1 MMSRFLVI
9 CGKDLK
15 VSSREGIFVLILL
28 WSPIAAA
35 IARLVVHLIG
45 ADFATLGP
53 FMLPMWLTFMLIF
66 VGIMLLAGLFVT
78 EKEKNTWAA
87 LRLTLVTLWELISAK
102 MVVGLFLSIISAA
115 LLILLNVGLD
125 NIFPLLVITLFGSLF
140 TLLFGLLVSHF
151 GKTMMQFM
159 ITTRLLMLPLMLPA
173 ILYLIPGVEADWL
186 KFIPTYFILRATE
199 RIAVEG
205 VSLVDIGGY
214 MAILPAW
221 SIALFFVNL
230 KIIARRER
238 RSF

>member
-1 MMSRFLVI
+1 MSRFLVI
-9 CGKDLK
+9 IGKDLK
-15 VSSREGIFVLILL
+15 LSMREGMFVLILL

-35 IARLVVHLIG
+35 IARWVIHLVDG
-45 ADFATLGP
+45 DFAVMGP
-53 FMLPMWLTFMLIF
+53 RLLPMWLTFMTIF
-66 VGIMLLAGLFVT
+66 IGVMLLAGLFIH
-78 EKEKNTWAA
+78 EKENNTWAA
-87 LRLTLVTLWELISAK
+87 LRLTPITLGELISAK
-102 MVVGLFLSIISAA
+102 MVVGLLLSVASGA

-140 TLLFGLLVSHF
+140 ALLIGLLISHF

-159 ITTRLLMLPLMLPA
+159 MWVRLALLPLMMPA
-173 ILYLIPGVEADWL
+173 IIYLIPGIEADWL

-205 VSLVDIGGY
+205 ASLVDIAGY
-214 MAILPAW
+214 MAILTAV

-238 RSF
+238 RGF